1 MERSLYWYK
10 GSLPILK
17 LQPHHQT
24 CCKKIVVFSLF
35 NRAYSIITNKDD
47 LFKES
52 ARIKQVL
59 TENGYQES
67 ILVQSLREL
76 PAITACLCRKNKRKP
91 QITKTKKSE

>member
-24 CCKKIVVFSLF
+24 CFCLF

-76 PAITACLCRKNKRKP
+76 PAITACFCHNNKRKP